1 MVFQNFNKLLTGEG
15 GAMPSSLLRLNFYLF
30 FSVLAATFSWPA
42 FSQSCSGSACEAN
55 DPRGNACRVFFT
67 SSTGDGAISGDQQP
81 QGCYDP
87 NTAYALQGFRLH
99 AAGGQKLNRI
109 GLSQDDEGASF
120 AFLDADGGDAAQG
133 YAWLMPLPEGTEIQ
147 SVTAPDCA
155 GVCLVPLGPIG
166 DDVTFVLSGFE
177 FARASGEG
185 NIEQLAIGPIFIS
198 PTGIGALS
206 VDFREAEFTY
216 SARIDYALVPTS
228 VLEGPNS
235 VGGEYRGGSV
245 ALVGLSGGENTI
257 LQGFSFNF
265 KNGGKQLVDIGLEL
279 SNFGYEAWFQDQQ
292 PEANRRKPDDPFDW
306 KVDYLIQ
313 K

>member
-1 MVFQNFNKLLTGEG
+1 
-15 GAMPSSLLRLNFYLF
+15 MPLGPLIITFRIF
-30 FSVLAATFSWPA
+30 FSMLVVVFSWPA

-55 DPRGNACRVFFT
+55 DPRGNACRVFFA
-67 SSTGDGAISGDQQP
+67 SSTGEGAIAGSQQP

-87 NTAYALQGFRLH
+87 NSPYALQGFRLH

-109 GLSQDDEGASF
+109 GLSQDDAGVSF
-120 AFLDADGGDAAQG
+120 AFLDANGGDATQG
-133 YAWLMPLPEGTEIQ
+133 YAWLMPLPNGTEIQ

-155 GVCLVPLGPIG
+155 GVCLVPLGPISN
-166 DDVTFVLSGFE
+166 DVTFVLSGFE
-177 FARASGEG
+177 FARASDEG

-198 PTGIGALS
+198 PTGVGALS
-206 VDFREAEFTY
+206 VDFRDAEFTY

-228 VLEGPNS
+228 ALEGPNTA
-235 VGGEYRGGSV
+235 GGEYRGGSV
-245 ALVGLSGGENTI
+245 SLVGLAGGENTI

-265 KNGGKQLVDIGLEL
+265 KNGGQRLVDVGLEL

-292 PEANRRKPDDPFDW
+292 PEENRRKPDDPFDW

-313 K
+313 N